1 MNKTTIAPWI
11 KVRACASLVLVAL
24 TLIASLAGCVT
35 EQANNGSASTS
46 NPVNVTHTYY
56 YNYNGTSYLTGII
69 KNVGTQNLVDI
80 SLQAEGYANNTTYE
94 RGYAG
99 PETGVNSTVLPGET
113 APFMIKMLP
122 LSSGAASST
131 TLNQTHVA
139 LAALKTRTSARNST
153 SNNSKT
159 QTRTRPA
166 TQTSTQPV
174 KKYTLSY
181 RILPPDYKLSNENA
195 YPLAIADYKT
205 YVLDKTIS
213 GVSGEVY
220 NGGTEYVN
228 SSVVAVALYAKDG
241 DVLGVFVGKTQ
252 GELTP
257 KKTTLFQIDI
267 PRNFSIALADVARTQ
282 VYAYEFT
289 S

>member
-1 MNKTTIAPWI
+1 M
-11 KVRACASLVLVAL
+11 
-24 TLIASLAGCVT
+24 T
-35 EQANNGSASTS
+35 EQPNNGSASTI

-56 YNYNGTSYLTGII
+56 YTYNGTSYLTGII

-94 RGYAG
+94 RGYAS
-99 PETGVNSTVLPGET
+99 PETGVNSTVLPGGT

-122 LSSGAASST
+122 VSSGGASST
-131 TLNQTHVA
+131 PLNQTQVA
-139 LAALKTRTSARNST
+139 LANLKTGTSGRNST

-159 QTRTRPA
+159 QTSA
-166 TQTSTQPV
+166 QQA
-174 KKYTLSY
+174 KKYNLLY
-181 RILPPDYKLSNENA
+181 RILPPDYKLSNENP

-205 YVLDKTIS
+205 YVLNKTIS

-220 NGGTEYVN
+220 NGGTVNVN
-228 SSVVAVALYAKDG
+228 SSVVAVALYGKDG
-241 DVLGVFVGKTQ
+241 DVLGVFVGNTQ
-252 GELTP
+252 GEFAP
-257 KKTTLFQIDI
+257 KKTTVFQINI
-267 PRNFSIALADVARTQ
+267 PRSFSISLAEVARTQ

>member
-1 MNKTTIAPWI
+1 MNKTTIAPRI
-11 KVRACASLVLVAL
+11 QVRACALLVLVAL
-24 TLIASLAGCVT
+24 TLTASLAGCVT
-35 EQANNGSASTS
+35 EQPNNGSAPTI

-56 YNYNGTSYLTGII
+56 YTYNGTSYLTGII

-94 RGYAG
+94 RGYAS
-99 PETGVNSTVLPGET
+99 PETGVNSTVLPGGT

-122 LSSGAASST
+122 VSSSGASST
-131 TLNQTHVA
+131 TLNQTQVA
-139 LAALKTRTSARNST
+139 LANLKTGTSGRNST

-159 QTRTRPA
+159 QTSA
-166 TQTSTQPV
+166 QQA
-174 KKYTLSY
+174 KKYNLLY
-181 RILPPDYKLSNENA
+181 RILPPDYKLSSENP

-205 YVLDKTIS
+205 YVLNKTIS

-220 NGGTEYVN
+220 NGGTVNVN
-228 SSVVAVALYAKDG
+228 SSVVAVALYGKAG
-241 DVLGVFVGKTQ
+241 DVLGVFVGNTQ
-252 GELTP
+252 GEFAP
-257 KKTTLFQIDI
+257 KKTTVFQINI
-267 PRNFSIALADVARTQ
+267 PHSFSISLAEVARTQ

>member
-1 MNKTTIAPWI
+1 MNKTTIAPRI
-11 KVRACASLVLVAL
+11 QVRACALLVLVAL
-24 TLIASLAGCVT
+24 TLTASLAGCVT
-35 EQANNGSASTS
+35 EQPNNGSAPTI

-56 YNYNGTSYLTGII
+56 YTYNGTSYLTGII

-94 RGYAG
+94 RGYAS
-99 PETGVNSTVLPGET
+99 PETGLNSTVLPGGT

-122 LSSGAASST
+122 VSSGGASST
-131 TLNQTHVA
+131 TLNQTQVA
-139 LAALKTRTSARNST
+139 LANLKTGTSGRNST

-159 QTRTRPA
+159 QTSA
-166 TQTSTQPV
+166 QQA
-174 KKYTLSY
+174 KKYNLLY
-181 RILPPDYKLSNENA
+181 RILPPDYKLSNENP

-205 YVLDKTIS
+205 YVLNKTIS

-220 NGGTEYVN
+220 NGGTVNVN
-228 SSVVAVALYAKDG
+228 SSVVAVALYGKDG
-241 DVLGVFVGKTQ
+241 DVLGVFVGNTQ
-252 GELTP
+252 GGFAP
-257 KKTTLFQIDI
+257 KKTTVFQINI
-267 PRNFSIALADVARTQ
+267 PRSFSISLAEVARTQ

>member
-1 MNKTTIAPWI
+1 MNKTTIAPRI
-11 KVRACASLVLVAL
+11 QVRACALLVLVAL
-24 TLIASLAGCVT
+24 TLTASLAGCVT
-35 EQANNGSASTS
+35 EQPNNGSASTI

-94 RGYAG
+94 RGYAS
-99 PETGVNSTVLPGET
+99 PETGINSTVLPGGT

-122 LSSGAASST
+122 VSSGGASST
-131 TLNQTHVA
+131 TLNQTQVA
-139 LAALKTRTSARNST
+139 LANLKTGTSGRNST

-159 QTRTRPA
+159 QTSA
-166 TQTSTQPV
+166 QQA
-174 KKYTLSY
+174 KKYNLLY
-181 RILPPDYKLSNENA
+181 RILPPDYKLSSENP

-205 YVLDKTIS
+205 YVLNKTIS

-220 NGGTEYVN
+220 NGGTVNVN
-228 SSVVAVALYAKDG
+228 SSVVAVALYGKDG
-241 DVLGVFVGKTQ
+241 DVLGVFVGNTQ
-252 GELTP
+252 GEFAP
-257 KKTTLFQIDI
+257 KKTTVFQINI
-267 PRNFSIALADVARTQ
+267 PRSFSISLAEVARTQ